1 MHFINIVCSY
11 FKTVAKATLPAK
23 TQFLKLESFDKY
35 HIYHMHHTKKQK
47 KVELFFLQIINSS
60 KPLFKRDKFVEKLSD
75 CDGSPCHFRI

>member
-35 HIYHMHHTKKQK
+35 HICIIQKTKKA
-47 KVELFFLQIINSS
+47 ELFFLQIINSS